1 MPRACVDACAAEEEV
16 APIASESNAAVA
28 LRDPALT
35 QVRAPES
42 GDNPV
47 AQLTLDEV
55 SAAIQALPHG
65 GSDDATRDFRLPP
78 QIRAAV
84 SPILTALRWGAVM
97 FGLVFA
103 APLASEG
110 DLHVVTTLSVVLFM
124 TSWRTFRPNRLAS
137 NDPLQQALIFS
148 DAIIIGVAVGWSGGL
163 ESPYIFCVVVVALVA
178 AFGWGMARGLLVSS
192 VATMSVVVGFAWSSE
207 SGLDGE
213 AARLTSQSA
222 LTALVFMFG
231 AVTISAFARNRLL
244 DAETRRLQLAGKVD
258 ALSETNDLLHLL
270 NEVARTLPVSL
281 DLREAIDSTRLQLTK
296 AFRPDTLSLLIYDDQ
311 NDEWTPHISDGCVV
325 HPAIGSD
332 HLPVPLR
339 ATLADKRP
347 LLDPRLTPGEGV
359 SPRSQSGM
367 YALLRSRNHTVG
379 AIAIEHGQA
388 MRYTERDLRILS
400 GLSDVLAL
408 TVDNARWFGRLR
420 TLGADEERTRIARDL
435 HDRLGQWLT
444 YISFEL
450 ERIIDDGDGTSPELD
465 RLHDDVG
472 QAIDELRET
481 LRQLRSGV
489 TEEDSLASVAK
500 DMITRLRDRSD
511 LTITLH
517 VPHPENRLSV
527 PIENELLRIV
537 QEALANVE
545 KHAKATSVDVH
556 WDVDDAGRGVLAI
569 VDDGAGFDVASGI
582 RETAYGLVGMRERAD
597 VIGARLKI
605 ESELAVGTTITVI
618 AGATDESPLAS
629 GAGLGAIKQGAP
641 L

>member
-1 MPRACVDACAAEEEV
+1 MRTCACDEEV
-16 APIASESNAAVA
+16 APIASESTAVTI
-28 LRDPALT
+28 LRDDAPA
-35 QVRAPES
+35 QVRAPETIS
-42 GDNPV
+42 DPI
-47 AQLTLDEV
+47 AQLTLEEV

-65 GSDDATRDFRLPP
+65 GSDDATREFRLPP
-78 QIRAAV
+78 QIRASV

-110 DLHVVTTLSVVLFM
+110 DLNVVTTLSVVLFM

-137 NDPLQQALIFS
+137 NQPLHQVLVFT

-163 ESPYIFCVVVVALVA
+163 ESPYIFCVVVVALVG
-178 AFGWGMARGLLVSS
+178 AFGWGMARGLSVSAVAIVS
-192 VATMSVVVGFAWSSE
+192 VIAGLAWTSE
-207 SGLDGE
+207 TGLTNETD
-213 AARLTSQSA
+213 RLTSQSS
-222 LTALVFMFG
+222 LTAVVFMFV
-231 AVTISAFARNRLL
+231 AVTIAAFARNRLL
-244 DAETRRLQLAGKVD
+244 DAETRRVQLAGKVD
-258 ALSETNDLLHLL
+258 ALSETNDLLQLL

-281 DLREAIDSTRLQLTK
+281 DLREAIDTTRVQLTK
-296 AFRPDTLSLLIYDDQ
+296 AFSPDTLSLLIYDDQ

-325 HPAIGSD
+325 HPATGSD

-339 ATLADKRP
+339 ATLVDKRP
-347 LLDPRLTPGEGV
+347 LLDPRLTPGEGIN
-359 SPRSQSGM
+359 PRSQSGM

-379 AIAIEHGQA
+379 AIAIEHTEA

-465 RLHDDVG
+465 RLHNDVG

-489 TEEDSLASVAK
+489 TEDDSLADVAA
-500 DMITRLRDRSD
+500 DMIRRLQDRSE
-511 LTITLH
+511 LTITLT
-517 VPHPENRLSV
+517 VPHPEQRLSV
-527 PIENELLRIV
+527 PVENELLRIL

-545 KHAKATSVDVH
+545 KHAHAASVEVH
-556 WDVDDAGRGVLAI
+556 WDVDTAGRGVLT
-569 VDDGAGFDVASGI
+569 VTDNGSGFDVASGV

-605 ESELAVGTTITVI
+605 ESEFTVGTTVTVT
-618 AGATDESPLAS
+618 AGATDERTLAS
-629 GAGLGAIKQGAP
+629 GAESGAINQGAP
-641 L
+641 T

>member
-1 MPRACVDACAAEEEV
+1 MRAHTCACDEEV
-16 APIASESNAAVA
+16 APIASESTAVTI
-28 LRDPALT
+28 LRDDAPA
-35 QVRAPES
+35 QVRAPETGS
-42 GDNPV
+42 DPI
-47 AQLTLDEV
+47 AQLTLEEV

-65 GSDDATRDFRLPP
+65 GTDDATREFRLPP
-78 QIRAAV
+78 QIRASV

-110 DLHVVTTLSVVLFM
+110 DLNVVTTLSVVLFM

-137 NDPLQQALIFS
+137 NQPLHQVLVFT

-163 ESPYIFCVVVVALVA
+163 ESPYIFCVVVVALVG
-178 AFGWGMARGLLVSS
+178 AFGWGMARGLSVSAVAIVS
-192 VATMSVVVGFAWSSE
+192 VIAGLAWASE
-207 SGLDGE
+207 TGLTNETG
-213 AARLTSQSA
+213 RFTSQSS
-222 LTALVFMFG
+222 LTAVVFMFV
-231 AVTISAFARNRLL
+231 AVTIAAFARNRLL
-244 DAETRRLQLAGKVD
+244 DAETRRVQLAGKVD

-281 DLREAIDSTRLQLTK
+281 DLREAIDSTRVQLTK
-296 AFRPDTLSLLIYDDQ
+296 AFSPDTLSLLIYDDQ

-325 HPAIGSD
+325 HPATGSD

-339 ATLADKRP
+339 ATLVDKRP
-347 LLDPRLTPGEGV
+347 LLDPRLTPGEGIN
-359 SPRSQSGM
+359 PRSQSGM

-379 AIAIEHGQA
+379 AIAIEHTEA

-420 TLGADEERTRIARDL
+420 TLGADEERRRIARDL

-465 RLHDDVG
+465 RLHNDVG

-489 TEEDSLASVAK
+489 TEDDSLADVAA
-500 DMITRLRDRSD
+500 DMIRRLQDRSE
-511 LTITLH
+511 LTITLT
-517 VPHPENRLSV
+517 VPHPEQRLAV
-527 PIENELLRIV
+527 PVENELLRIL

-545 KHAKATSVDVH
+545 KHAHATSVEVR
-556 WDVDDAGRGVLAI
+556 WDVDTAGRGVLT
-569 VDDGAGFDVASGI
+569 VTDDGSGFDVASGV

-605 ESELAVGTTITVI
+605 ESDFIVGTTVTVT
-618 AGATDESPLAS
+618 AGATDERTLAS
-629 GAGLGAIKQGAP
+629 GAESGTINQGAP
-641 L
+641 T